1 MIEQTFSSIAQT
13 LGLDAT
19 KGAEAKEQIK
29 IYLSS
34 KRAGKWL
41 LIFDNADDSEMW
53 LATSHTAPALED
65 FLPQSEQGCILFTT
79 RNRKLAMKLAPFNT
93 IPIPD
98 VDKEIALKILQRTLP
113 HEDLLKD
120 TSTPATLLE

>member
-113 HEDLLKD
+113 HEDLPKD